1 MKISKVPIAR
11 TGIFVTICFALL
23 VVALFVIGD
32 KEKLFSSTSTYYV
45 KINEISGLKTGAQVR
60 LSGYPIGSVKGIS
73 LPSKIGDPVIIQ
85 LTIIEDAKELIRKD
99 SRAEIATDGLVGNKI
114 VSIIGGKLETARSQA
129 GDTLIGVAPFDVGAV
144 VNNVT
149 NTINDASVMLK
160 ETAELIKTMRTGD
173 GTMAKLMNDPALYES
188 ITTLITAST
197 RSINSINASS
207 AGALS
212 SVRELTDSLKQTV
225 SGLSDITFQIRS
237 GKGSIGKLLTDEE
250 LYNKLLAV
258 TGNVQLTMSELN
270 ETIHKLSMAAGNG
283 VEVTEAL
290 KHNFLVSSYFED
302 RGYWNTDDFE
312 RDIRTKIDSL
322 NRLQRSID
330 QKLNKLDGK

>member
-1 MKISKVPIAR
+1 MKISKIPIAR
-11 TGIFVTICFALL
+11 TGIFVVICFALL
-23 VVALFVIGD
+23 VIALFVIGD

-85 LTIIEDAKELIRKD
+85 LTIIEEAKELIRKD
-99 SRAEIATDGLVGNKI
+99 SKAEIATDGLVGNKI
-114 VSIIGGKLETARSQA
+114 VSIIGGKLETARLVA
-129 GDTLIGVAPFDVGAV
+129 GDTLIGAAPFDLGGV

-149 NTINDASVMLK
+149 STIADASAMLK
-160 ETAELIKTMRTGD
+160 ETTELIKAMRSGD
-173 GTMAKLMNDPALYES
+173 GTISKLMNDPALYKS
-188 ITTLITAST
+188 LTLMIDATTRTV
-197 RSINSINASS
+197 NAVNSS
-207 AGALS
+207 AAGTLN
-212 SVRELTDSLKQTV
+212 SVTQLTDSLKHTV
-225 SGLSDITFQIRS
+225 SNLTEVTSQIKS
-237 GKGSIGKLLTDEE
+237 GKGSIGKLLNDEE
-250 LYNKLLAV
+250 LYNRLLVV

-330 QKLNKLDGK
+330 QKLNKLDNK

>member
-11 TGIFVTICFALL
+11 TGIFVVICFTLL
-23 VVALFVIGD
+23 VIALFVIGD

-73 LPSKIGDPVIIQ
+73 LPSKIGDPVVIE
-85 LTIIEDAKELIRKD
+85 LTIIDDAKELIRKD

-114 VSIIGGKLETARSQA
+114 VSILGGKLETARSQA

-144 VNNVT
+144 INNVT
-149 NTINDASVMLK
+149 STINDASAMLK
-160 ETAELIKTMRTGD
+160 ETAELIKAMRSGD
-173 GTMAKLMNDPALYES
+173 GTISKLMNDPELYKS
-188 ITTLITAST
+188 LTSM
-197 RSINSINASS
+197 INATTRTVNVVNSS
-207 AGALS
+207 AAGTLNA
-212 SVRELTDSLKQTV
+212 VTELTDSLKRTV
-225 SGLSDITFQIRS
+225 SNLSEVTSQIKS
-237 GKGSIGKLLTDEE
+237 GKGSIGKLLNDEE
-250 LYNKLLAV
+250 LYNKLLSV

-302 RGYWNTDDFE
+302 RGYWNTNDFE
-312 RDIRTKIDSL
+312 RDIRVKIDSL

-330 QKLNKLDGK
+330 QKLNQFNSK